1 VCAPCLENTTGA
13 LLALRLEF
21 ITRKYGSHTALDGVS
36 LHVRP
41 GDCYGFLG
49 HNGAGK
55 TTALRIALGLI
66 RPDSGRVVVDGFDAA
81 RHPREARARQGGLIE
96 RPGFYSWLSGRKNL
110 YLLGRLGGQ
119 GRRETRIECDRLLE
133 LVGLLHAAT
142 RKVGGYSQGMRQRLG
157 IAQALLG
164 DPACVLLDEP
174 ANGLDPEGIEEFRR
188 ILTRLTRDEGRT
200 VILSSHQLHEISGVC
215 NRIGILRQGRMLVEA
230 TTTELLEEG
239 GGRTFLKT
247 DDDHRALAV
256 LCEKSIVA
264 NPGPD
269 GGIIFEGAGSGAVE
283 ISRLVTGAGL
293 TIVELAPRATS
304 LEEIY
309 LQYSR
314 GDDAAVRETP
324 ATGVLAAPRERR
336 APRRPVLKAYA
347 SEVRRLLSHP
357 SPAVIIGIPAIV
369 AGLSVLGLWSRA
381 AGHIKEVAAGEIF
394 SHSLVT
400 AFEGTAV
407 GIRDALPVAAL
418 LLAGLASQSLAGELS
433 RGTLRNLL
441 LRPVGRV
448 GLALGK
454 LFGLLTAAAV
464 SYLLLTVV
472 AVGMAAFLFDFTD
485 VVEILETDN
494 ADPWIITEAQVLWPP
509 FIRMLSSMFLPLAA
523 YSAIG
528 FLAGAVA
535 KRGVTALALAAGSVV
550 FLDVFRIAGR
560 TFGFEGGLLS
570 TYAPSPLG
578 DTSRVAYLLDLIRAP
593 NSPPGGLLEG
603 SLFVPGLWLVLAAV
617 LATALLMRRSV
628 P

>member
-1 VCAPCLENTTGA
+1 M
-13 LLALRLEF
+13 ALRLEF

-188 ILTRLTRDEGRT
+188 ILMRLTRDEGRT

-324 ATGVLAAPRERR
+324 ATGVLAAPGERR

-418 LLAGLASQSLAGELS
+418 LLAGLASQS
-433 RGTLRNLL
+433 
-441 LRPVGRV
+441 P
-448 GLALGK
+448 
-454 LFGLLTAAAV
+454 AV

>member
-1 VCAPCLENTTGA
+1 MRAEKGGA
-13 LLALRLEF
+13 LALRLQN
-21 ITRKYGSHTALDGVS
+21 ITSRYGTHTALDGVS

-81 RHPREARARQGGLIE
+81 KHPREARARQGGLIE
-96 RPGFYSWLSGRKNL
+96 RPGFYSWLSGRRNL
-110 YLLGRLGGQ
+110 YLLGRLGGLD
-119 GRRETRIECDRLLE
+119 RRKTLVECDRLLE
-133 LVGLLHAAT
+133 LVGLSAAAG

-188 ILTRLTRDEGRT
+188 MLVHLTREEGRT
-200 VILSSHQLHEISGVC
+200 VILSSHQLHEVSGVC

-230 TTTELLEEG
+230 ATSELLAEG
-239 GGRTFLKT
+239 DGRTFLRT
-247 DDDHRALAV
+247 DQDDRALA
-256 LCEKSIVA
+256 LLTGKSVVA
-264 NPGPD
+264 APGPE
-269 GGIIFEGAGSGAVE
+269 GGIIFEGGERNAGDV
-283 ISRLVTGAGL
+283 SRLLAAEDL
-293 TIVELAPRATS
+293 SILELSPRSTS

-309 LQYSR
+309 LEYSR
-314 GDDAAVRETP
+314 GEEAVSPEAPAAL
-324 ATGVLAAPRERR
+324 VLATPGRKL
-336 APRRPVLKAYA
+336 APRRPIQKAFG

-357 SPAVIIGIPAIV
+357 APAVAISIPGLV
-369 AGLSVLGLWSRA
+369 AGLSVLGLWSRTE
-381 AGHIKEVAAGEIF
+381 GHLKEVAAGEIF

-400 AFEGTAV
+400 AFEGAAV

-418 LLAGLASQSLAGELS
+418 ILAGLASQSLAGEFS

-448 GLALGK
+448 GLVLGK
-454 LFGLLTAAAV
+454 CLGVLTATAIC
-464 SYLLLTVV
+464 YLLLTAV
-472 AVGMAAFLFDFTD
+472 AVTAAGGLFDFTD
-485 VVEILETDN
+485 VVEILETDG
-494 ADPWIITEAQVLWPP
+494 ADPWVITEAKALWPP
-509 FIRMLSSMFLPLAA
+509 FLTMLSSMLLPLAA
-523 YSAIG
+523 YTGIG

-550 FLDVFRIAGR
+550 FLDVFRVAGR
-560 TFGFEGGLLS
+560 AFSFEGGLLS
-570 TYAPSPLG
+570 TYSPSPLG
-578 DTSRVAYLLDLIRAP
+578 DTSRVAHLLDLIRAP

-603 SLFVPGLWLVLAAV
+603 SLLVPALWLVCAVV
-617 LATALLMRRSV
+617 LATLLLTRRSV